1 MRLIKAERESG
12 ASIQR
17 VNETLIKRERE
28 RVRL

>member
-17 VNETLIKRERE
+17 VSETLIERE
-28 RVRL
+28 RNML